1 MTIKKQMLN
10 TALYVLGTA
19 ALVSCGASP
28 TDIAQSTDNAAQSAA
43 NVSQAAASTASTAAR
58 ADLSKP
64 DFFVVSNKADG
75 NSIYQFGSRSD
86 GQYMMKGE
94 YKTGGTG
101 TGDLE
106 IPALKKDPTHP
117 LANGDDPLISAYSIS
132 SSQDGQNIV
141 VVNPGNAT
149 ISLMKRDEAGK
160 VSAVNTAPATDLF
173 PISVAVKGDY
183 VAVASV
189 GDSNMKG
196 SIGLYKIVDN
206 MLVPLDNNRRDLS
219 ARPSTIRFSSN
230 GKFVIVNELVTG
242 QIKTFAMNGD
252 QLSDA
257 PVSVIGS
264 PKADGRFQAIPVGFE
279 LRADANADILIVS
292 EARFLTPEY
301 GLREGDG
308 SVVQSPLY
316 SWQTGSLSTYK
327 LANDGTLSMISA
339 DVLTGNDIE
348 GGEIANCWV
357 ALSPDGQTLW
367 AANALSSS
375 ISSFDIAANGEATLK
390 NVTAYK
396 DESEALFFGDI
407 NVSPDGKT
415 LYQAIGNKGKVAIF
429 DIKANGDLELRQ
441 MVGDMPKLG
450 TYGLLLTP

>member
-1 MTIKKQMLN
+1 MTTKKRMLN
-10 TALYVLGTA
+10 TAILALGTA
-19 ALVSCGASP
+19 ALVSCSANSTNP
-28 TDIAQSTDNAAQSAA
+28 SQSTQSATA
-43 NVSQAAASTASTAAR
+43 SQASAPS
-58 ADLSKP
+58 LSSP
-64 DFFVVSNKADG
+64 DFFVVSNKANG
-75 NSIYQFGSRSD
+75 NTIYQFTADKD
-86 GQYMMKGE
+86 GQYMTKGE

-160 VSAVNTAPATDLF
+160 ISAVNTAPATDLF
-173 PISVAVKGDY
+173 PISVAVKGNH

-196 SIGLYKIVDN
+196 SIGLYKITDN
-206 MLVPLDNNRRDLS
+206 MLIPLDNNRRDLN

-242 QIKTFAMNGD
+242 KIKTFAMKDD

-257 PVSVIGS
+257 PISVIDS

-279 LRADANADILIVS
+279 LRAGANADILIMS

-327 LANDGTLSMISA
+327 LANDGTLSLISA

-348 GGEIANCWV
+348 GGELANCWV
-357 ALSPDGQTLW
+357 ALSPDGKTLW

-441 MVGDMPKLG
+441 MVGNMPELG

>member
-1 MTIKKQMLN
+1 MTIKKLMLCS
-10 TALYVLGTA
+10 ALSVLGTT
-19 ALVSCGASP
+19 ALASCNTSSTNPLELATSAVNSV
-28 TDIAQSTDNAAQSAA
+28 TQSSL
-43 NVSQAAASTASTAAR
+43 ST
-58 ADLSKP
+58 P

-75 NSIYQFGSRSD
+75 NTIYQFTSNANGN
-86 GQYMMKGE
+86 YVMKGE
-94 YKTGGTG
+94 YNTGGTG

-106 IPALKKDPTHP
+106 IPALKKDSTNP
-117 LANGDDPLISAYSIS
+117 LANGDDPLISAYGIS
-132 SSQDGQNIV
+132 SSQDGQNII
-141 VVNPGNAT
+141 VVNPGNST
-149 ISLMKRDEAGK
+149 ISLMRQNEEGNI
-160 VSAVNTAPATDLF
+160 SAVNTAPATDLF
-173 PISVAVKGDY
+173 PISAAVKGDY

-196 SIGLYKIVDN
+196 SIGLFKILN
-206 MLVPLDNNRRDLS
+206 NRLVSLADNRRDLN
-219 ARPSTIRFSSN
+219 ARPSTVRFSSN

-242 QIKTFAMNGD
+242 KIKTFALNDNG
-252 QLSDA
+252 LSAA
-257 PVSVIGS
+257 PVSVIDS
-264 PKADGRFQAIPVGFE
+264 PKADGRFHAIPVGFE
-279 LRADANADILIVS
+279 LRAGADADILIMS

-301 GLREGDG
+301 SLREGDG

-327 LANDGTLSMISA
+327 LANDGTLSLISA

-348 GGEIANCWV
+348 GGELANCWV
-357 ALSPDGQTLW
+357 ALSPDGKTLW

-429 DIKANGDLELRQ
+429 DIQANGDLELRQ
-441 MVGDMPKLG
+441 MVGDMPELG
-450 TYGLLLTP
+450 TYGLLLMP